1 MNNRIE
7 QQLLKDEKLMLNI
20 EDYRMKDRISKQELM
35 EMYQVDRSTIENWKK
50 NYNLPLIEINSHSK
64 FVRRDELI
72 EWENN
77 QTMKRDNQK

>member
-7 QQLLKDEKLMLNI
+7 QQLLKDEKLMLNN
-20 EDYRMKDRISKQELM
+20 EDYRMNERISKQELM
-35 EMYQVDRSTIENWKK
+35 EMYQVGRSTIENWKK

-77 QTMKRDNQK
+77 QTLKRDTQK

>member
-1 MNNRIE
+1 
-7 QQLLKDEKLMLNI
+7 MLNN

-35 EMYQVDRSTIENWKK
+35 EMYDVDRSTIENWKK

-77 QTMKRDNQK
+77 QTMKRDTQK

>member
-1 MNNRIE
+1 
-7 QQLLKDEKLMLNI
+7 MLNN

-50 NYNLPLIEINSHSK
+50 NHNLPLIEINSHSK

-72 EWENN
+72 EWENK
-77 QTMKRDNQK
+77 QTMKRDTQK